1 MIRLATIYFVVFH
14 IYKTIYWHKGVFSKK
29 IFFKKEKEVS
39 FVHRRVGT
47 SDGRIS
53 FCMHDHQCRRM
64 PLLLHRSHLTA
75 HLYFLYF
82 VNINRKQKR
91 WIDFFLTD
99 IFHYKYPPKAG
110 GRILSATR
118 NMLDIFFT
126 PVHLKAC
133 KMQILHPKVRKFAT
147 KLSRDK
153 TLYFKTQSQIL
164 NIKLHT
170 ECK

>member
-14 IYKTIYWHKGVFSKK
+14 IYKTIYWHKGVFSKQ
-29 IFFKKEKEVS
+29 ILFFIRFKTICKKEKEFS

-99 IFHYKYPPKAG
+99 IFHYKYPPKSG

-118 NMLDIFFT
+118 NMLDIRQFFYT
-126 PVHLKAC
+126 CA
-133 KMQILHPKVRKFAT
+133 F
-147 KLSRDK
+147 
-153 TLYFKTQSQIL
+153 
-164 NIKLHT
+164 
-170 ECK
+170 